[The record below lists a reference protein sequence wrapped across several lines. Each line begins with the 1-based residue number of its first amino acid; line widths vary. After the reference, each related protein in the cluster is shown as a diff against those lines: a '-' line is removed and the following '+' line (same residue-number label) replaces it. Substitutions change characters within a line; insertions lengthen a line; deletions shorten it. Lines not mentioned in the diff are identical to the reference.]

1 LKVCSSRSP
10 GFSSPFVSAITYS
23 RAVAKPMPLLP
34 PVIKAV
40 LVSSF
45 IFGVVIKFS
54 FALPI
59 SSYSKICETGVESG
73 RFSR

>member
-1 LKVCSSRSP
+1 
-10 GFSSPFVSAITYS
+10 
-23 RAVAKPMPLLP
+23 MPLLP

-45 IFGVVIKFS
+45 IFGVVIELG

-73 RFSR
+73 RFHAEGDQTYRFGAFGIFSQAMLQ

>member
-1 LKVCSSRSP
+1 M
-10 GFSSPFVSAITYS
+10 A
-23 RAVAKPMPLLP
+23 LLP

-45 IFGVVIKFS
+45 IFGVMIKFS